1 MQSIGGVVQLIIMET
16 TMNMQGLQYSTPI
29 TTKRIARPLCLCEE
43 PDIQTT
49 EGPEHSAVCDNCGK
63 NVNASNMKAAKKM
76 MLMKELREI
85 EEAKT
90 NIRNTLRLQQKRN
103 SERAEELEFLLK
115 RL

>member
-1 MQSIGGVVQLIIMET
+1 
-16 TMNMQGLQYSTPI
+16 MNMQGLQYTSSP
-29 TTKRIARPLCLCEE
+29 KNIARPLCLCED
-43 PDIQTT
+43 PVIDLDDLKDPSSICN
-49 EGPEHSAVCDNCGK
+49 ACGK
-63 NVNASNMKAAKKM
+63 KMSLSAMKAAKKM

-103 SERAEELEFLLK
+103 SNRAEELEFLLK